1 MKLRMEKAME
11 GHRIGDT
18 PEVDYQV
25 MPQLRRAKAASLPE
39 GVAQHCG
46 QSADLC
52 CIPRA
57 AYLT

>member
-1 MKLRMEKAME
+1 ME